1 MSQVLII
8 AYGNPLRSDDG
19 VAWQAADALER
30 ISDSDKLEI
39 LRVHQ
44 LAPELA
50 ASISRS
56 EAVIFLD
63 AAAPSPDAKSGE
75 ILVEKIQPGDSTNSG
90 AFCHAFSPESVLA
103 MAQQLY
109 GARPDAYFVSMI
121 GETFAHGES
130 LSPAVAARV
139 PAMVERIQRLVEEI
153 VSANRSF
160 KP

>member
-1 MSQVLII
+1 MPSVLLI

-19 VAWQAADALER
+19 LAWQAADELER

-56 EAVIFLD
+56 DAVIFLD
-63 AAAPSPDAKSGE
+63 AAAPSREARPGE
-75 ILVEKIQPGDSTNSG
+75 IFVEKIQPGETANPG

-109 GARPDAYFVSMI
+109 GARQDAYFVSMV

-130 LSPAVAARV
+130 LSPAVAAGL
-139 PAMVERIQRLVEEI
+139 PAMVERIHRLVEQI